1 MRAAVAAVRRHLA
14 PLALAAQ
21 VAVALVQQPLR
32 QPLAQPI
39 LAEVAVVVDLAQQ
52 VGNVQEAAQAVPAS

>member
-1 MRAAVAAVRRHLA
+1 MQAAVAAVRKHLA

-21 VAVALVQQPLR
+21 VAVALVQQLLR

-39 LAEVAVVVDLAQQ
+39 PAGVAVAVDLGRQL
-52 VGNVQEAAQAVPAS
+52 NVQQAAPAAPAS